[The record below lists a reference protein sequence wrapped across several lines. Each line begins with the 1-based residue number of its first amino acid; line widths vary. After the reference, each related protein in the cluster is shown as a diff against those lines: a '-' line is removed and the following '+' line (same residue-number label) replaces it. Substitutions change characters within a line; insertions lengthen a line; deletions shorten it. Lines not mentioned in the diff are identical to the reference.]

1 MVENA
6 ENYKKEVE
14 NSKKKLEK
22 LEQELKRQ
30 QQKYEQQERDT
41 EELRENLRNQDEVKK
56 KKESL
61 NTEFGIASSIVAIVT
76 NIASGNII
84 DLPSNLL
91 KLVENFYQSF
101 TLRVC

>member
-1 MVENA
+1 MDPITFTLIGLGLVALVTIVTYFLVVENA

-61 NTEFGIASSIVAIVT
+61 
-76 NIASGNII
+76 
-84 DLPSNLL
+84 DLS
-91 KLVENFYQSF
+91 EN
-101 TLRVC
+101 